1 MDNYNYTLTY
11 TCGNVELIF
20 KFPADVDIYQLGDY
34 LKDFLKGCSWYEST
48 LNKIFK
54 DDEEICKEQ

>member
-1 MDNYNYTLTY
+1 MDNYNYKLTY
-11 TCGNVELIF
+11 TNGNVELTF

-34 LKDFLKGCSWYEST
+34 LKDFLKGCSWHEST

-54 DDEEICKEQ
+54 DDEEIWKEQ